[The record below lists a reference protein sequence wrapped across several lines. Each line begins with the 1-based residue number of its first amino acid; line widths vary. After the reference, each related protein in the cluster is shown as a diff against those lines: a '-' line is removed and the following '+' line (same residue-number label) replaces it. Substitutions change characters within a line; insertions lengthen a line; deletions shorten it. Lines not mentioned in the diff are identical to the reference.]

1 MMMDLSG
8 QKIRKG
14 QERPR
19 TILVECEIC
28 DCLVQVKD
36 CLVQV
41 KSDHAGV
48 IICAACQRDIVSPYL
63 PD

>member
-1 MMMDLSG
+1 
-8 QKIRKG
+8 
-14 QERPR
+14 
-19 TILVECEIC
+19 
-28 DCLVQVKD
+28 VKD